1 MNILKVANVISIIIK
16 IKIYPHN
23 TYIYTNTYA
32 HNPDFFMLWTVKY
45 LKTLPNYTGYVIF

>member
-1 MNILKVANVISIIIK
+1 MNILKVANVISIVIK

-45 LKTLPNYTGYVIF
+45 LKTLPNYIGYVIF